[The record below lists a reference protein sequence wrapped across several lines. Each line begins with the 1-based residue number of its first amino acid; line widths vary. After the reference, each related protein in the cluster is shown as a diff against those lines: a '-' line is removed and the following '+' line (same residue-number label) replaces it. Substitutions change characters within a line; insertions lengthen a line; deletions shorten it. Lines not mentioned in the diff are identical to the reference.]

1 MEDAK
6 AEGGEGALLDGVV
19 CFGGQAVGEEGED
32 GEVEKDFAGDF
43 WGEGS
48 EGHFGLDDRS
58 YNDVG
63 REKIVRSYASDMQPR
78 RQLCRERRITPPLSL
93 YSAVPTKSRRRENLH
108 SLRQCPSI

>member
-19 CFGGQAVGEEGED
+19 CFGGQAVGEERGD

-48 EGHFGLDDRS
+48 EGHSRFDDRS
-58 YNDVG
+58 
-63 REKIVRSYASDMQPR
+63 
-78 RQLCRERRITPPLSL
+78 LL
-93 YSAVPTKSRRRENLH
+93 
-108 SLRQCPSI
+108 

>member
-6 AEGGEGALLDGVV
+6 AESGKGALLDGVV
-19 CFGGQAVGEEGED
+19 CFRGQAVGEEGGD

-58 YNDVG
+58 
-63 REKIVRSYASDMQPR
+63 
-78 RQLCRERRITPPLSL
+78 LL
-93 YSAVPTKSRRRENLH
+93 
-108 SLRQCPSI
+108 